1 MEVNRL
7 FPDLLSQKT
16 QICMGIRYPKKGKAL
31 APGDMIDGMRTD
43 VDRCTVIYGNHSRNH
58 ILELLRKSG
67 WGQIHFSGGW
77 GNPFRQEM
85 ITDFSL
91 NGDVP
96 LRERTVGDII
106 RAREAGLCA
115 PIAHDYLQAW
125 QELLER
131 AGRWNEEEFLIQRIG
146 DLLELGTPTFWEV
159 CSFYNGHRKVLSKST
174 SIPYDGQ
181 ANDPGDIL
189 ILFNDDREK
198 LKLSSSTGSRG
209 DGTFGL
215 NCFLVSLLHP
225 EEIAREFYVSNALSR
240 AKLLESQGGR
250 VLYSEEDAR
259 QLADEFLQSAKIARA
274 DVERICNDWDIQDV
288 KGFQYA
294 TNFTIVNN
302 LPRSIEYM
310 SKTLPYCY
318 IKTTEGWELAV

>member
-1 MEVNRL
+1 MELEEVL
-7 FPDLLSQKT
+7 PDLLSEKT
-16 QICMGIRYPKKGKAL
+16 QICMGVRHPEKSKAP
-31 APGDMIDGMRTD
+31 APGDIVDGMRTD
-43 VDRCTVIYGNHSRNH
+43 ADRCIVIYGDYSRNRV
-58 ILELLRKSG
+58 LEQFQKSG
-67 WGQIHFSGGW
+67 WDWKHFSGGW
-77 GNPFRQEM
+77 RNPFREEM
-85 ITDFSL
+85 ITDFHL
-91 NGDVP
+91 MGNMP

-106 RAREAGLCA
+106 TARESGLCV

-131 AGRWNEEEFLIQRIG
+131 AGRWNEEEFPSQRIG

-159 CSFYNGHRKVLSKST
+159 CSFYNGYRKVLSKST

-189 ILFNDDREK
+189 ILLGNDGK

-215 NCFLVSLLHP
+215 NCFLVYLLHS
-225 EEIAREFYVSNALSR
+225 EETAREFYVSNALSR
-240 AKLLESQGGR
+240 AKLLISQGGR
-250 VLYSEEDAR
+250 VLYLEEDVQ

-274 DVERICNDWDIQDV
+274 DVEQICNGYDIRDV

-294 TNFTIVNN
+294 TNFTIVKN
-302 LPRSIEYM
+302 LPRSIEPM

-318 IKTTEGWELAV
+318 IKTAKGWELAV

>member
-1 MEVNRL
+1 MHFGEIL
-7 FPDLLSQKT
+7 PDLLSKKT
-16 QICMGIRYPKKGKAL
+16 QICMGIRHPEKGKAP
-31 APGDMIDGMRTD
+31 APGDMIDGMKTD
-43 VDRCTVIYGNHSRNH
+43 TDRCIIIYGNHSRNQ

-67 WGQIHFSGGW
+67 YNSVHFPGGW
-77 GNPFRQEM
+77 GSPFRQET

-96 LRERTVGDII
+96 LRKRTVGDII
-106 RAREAGLCA
+106 MARESGLCV

-125 QELLER
+125 RELFER
-131 AGRWNEEEFLIQRIG
+131 TNKWNEEEFSNQRIG
-146 DLLELGTPTFWEV
+146 DLLKLGAPTFWEV
-159 CSFYNGHRKVLSKST
+159 CSFYNEHREVLSKST

-189 ILFNDDREK
+189 VLFDDDGK

-215 NCFLVSLLHP
+215 NCFLVALLHS
-225 EEIAREFYVSNALSR
+225 EKVARDFYVRNALHR

-250 VLYSEEDAR
+250 VLYSKEDVQ
-259 QLADEFLQSAKIARA
+259 QLADEFLQSAEVARA
-274 DVERICNDWDIQDV
+274 DVERVCHQYEIHNV

-294 TNFTIVNN
+294 ANFTIVKN
-302 LPRSIEYM
+302 LPRSIETM
-310 SKTLPYCY
+310 SRTLPYCHV
-318 IKTTEGWELAV
+318 KTAEGWELAV